1 MEGNGAKSK
10 NEIQELVLK
19 KKDKKEKKEKKAKKG
34 EMENAVSGKK
44 GFFKKRMDLFVPF
57 IVVLV
62 CGMLAFWGIFEGM
75 EFRVYDIEV
84 RAGRPVDKSEEILLI
99 DIDDLSIDD
108 VGVWPWSRD
117 IVADIL
123 IRMKEFGAS
132 DIVFD
137 IEYLQK
143 SGKALVSNADSLV
156 DESIETARQNLDS
169 LLGQFADAATS
180 GMYTPEELSEISGQ
194 MGEYVGASLEGV
206 REAASSI
213 ARDNDEYLARA
224 LQFFGNSW
232 MTVNAGMSYDLD
244 TPDSLP
250 DSEMTEEYRQFVE
263 ARDWAAK
270 HFLLTGLSDPDGF
283 IEAGNQAS
291 MLEQQ
296 SYRGFYPAR
305 YIFLRSAKG
314 AGATNV
320 IVDSDGS
327 RRRVELFHHLDPSKK
342 FFWSKEGEVWQ
353 PREADT
359 DYYVGQLALRP
370 LLNYLDVQSVE
381 RKEFACVLRGAK
393 LPSQDKRVNIRIPL
407 DEKGRMLINW
417 SHELYDKSFKE
428 HVSAAYVYELD
439 RAEER
444 IFQNLSN
451 VTRIRMTDEEGW
463 DLPYYTAA
471 SEILDEYR
479 QIGDMKAGMLSRCL
493 GYDDDGTAIGG
504 GIQAEEYD
512 NYFALRKDFYEKV
525 GQYVEAG
532 FKDGVLSLLASLD
545 DGENSDSIAQLS
557 DEMGWAFDGLETD
570 YKTFMSYYEGLA
582 SKFKGSF
589 CFIGNTATSS
599 TDLGVTPFERRYPN
613 LGTHA
618 NVMNTIIQRDF
629 ITPLPFWTGLA
640 FSFLFALFIS
650 FYCKDKGNGRKNVYG
665 LFYIIVPL
673 AVMIALMYFFRVYIP
688 LFVSAIFLLV
698 TYITQAIIN
707 FIAVSRDRNTLRRG
721 FDAYVSPEVV
731 SQIVKDPSHL
741 SLGGANKNITALFS
755 DVKSFSGFTEM
766 INNEEG
772 EENGAVRLVEILNVY
787 LGLLSDAIMDNRG
800 TIDKYV
806 GDEIVSFFGAPIDD
820 EYNAFNACVAGIRMK
835 QAEDVYNQ
843 KHFYTDHDIPAPL
856 LSRVGL
862 NTGYMVVGNMGTV
875 KKLNYTIMGNNVN
888 LASRLEGTNKAYG
901 SWIMCSEST
910 WNAADKGEK
919 QGLLLSRCFDCV
931 QVINVK
937 KPVQLYNIL
946 GLKSELPPEQIEAA
960 QIFNEG
966 MKYYLN
972 GRDTP
977 DAPKDI
983 AEIKKALSFFEQAK
997 ACFPDDKSSDTF
1009 IDRCNDY
1016 IANGLPEKWDGVYV
1030 MKSK

>member
-1 MEGNGAKSK
+1 MKKAPQIPFWEIIILKSK
-10 NEIQELVLK
+10 E
-19 KKDKKEKKEKKAKKG
+19 KKEKKEKKRKAKSKID
-34 EMENAVSGKK
+34 NASSGKK
-44 GFFKKRMDLFVPF
+44 SFFQKRMDLFVPF
-57 IVVLV
+57 VVVLV
-62 CGMLAFWGIFEGM
+62 CGLLAFWGIFEGM
-75 EFRVYDIEV
+75 EFRVYDLELQ
-84 RAGRPVDKSEEILLI
+84 AGRPVESSDEILLI

-143 SGKALVSNADSLV
+143 SGRALVSNADSLV
-156 DESIETARQNLDS
+156 DESIETARQNLGS
-169 LLGQFADAATS
+169 LMSQFADAAAS
-180 GMYTPEELSEISGQ
+180 GMYSPEELEEISGQ

-213 ARDNDEYLARA
+213 SRDNDDYLARA

-232 MTVNAGMSYDLD
+232 MTINAGMSYELD
-244 TPDSLP
+244 MMDSLSE
-250 DSEMTEEYRQFVE
+250 SEMNDEYLQFIS
-263 ARDWAAK
+263 ARDLAASRL
-270 HFLLTGLSDPDGF
+270 LLTGLDDPNGL
-283 IEAGNQAS
+283 IELGNDAT
-291 MLEQQ
+291 MKEQDA
-296 SYRGFYPAR
+296 YRGFYPAR
-305 YIFLRSAKG
+305 LEFLRAAKG
-314 AGATNV
+314 VGATNV
-320 IVDSDGS
+320 VVDSDGS
-327 RRRVELFHHLDPSKK
+327 RRRLELFHHLDPAKK
-342 FFWSKEGEVWQ
+342 FFWSKEADGWQ
-353 PREADT
+353 PHGADT

-370 LLNYLDVQSVE
+370 LLNYLGVE
-381 RKEFACVLRGAK
+381 SIERGRFSYILRGAT
-393 LPSQDKRVNIRIPL
+393 LPSQNKKVDIRIPL

-417 SHELYDKSFKE
+417 SHDLYASSFKD
-428 HVSAAYVYELD
+428 HVSAAFVYELD

-444 IFQNLSN
+444 LYQNLSN

-479 QIGDMKAGMLSRCL
+479 QIGEMKADMLHRCN
-493 GYDDDGTAIGG
+493 GYDDEGNPIGG

-512 NYFALRKDFYEKV
+512 NYFALRQDFYGKI

-545 DGENSDSIAQLS
+545 DGENSDSIAQIS
-557 DEMGWAFDGLETD
+557 GDMGDAFDGLETD
-570 YKTFMSYYEGLA
+570 YRTFMSYYDGLSA
-582 SKFKGSF
+582 KFKNSF

-618 NVMNTIIQRDF
+618 NVMNTILQRDF
-629 ITPLPFWTGLA
+629 IIPLPFWVGLA
-640 FSFLFALFIS
+640 FSFLFTFFIS
-650 FYCKDKGNGRKNVYG
+650 FWCRDKGNGRKNVYG

-673 AVMIALMYFFRVYIP
+673 AVMLALMYFFRVYIP

-698 TYITQAIIN
+698 TYISQAIIN

-983 AEIKKALSFFEQAK
+983 EEIKKALAYFEQAK
-997 ACFPDDKSSDTF
+997 ACFPGDKSSDTF

>member
-1 MEGNGAKSK
+1 M
-10 NEIQELVLK
+10 K
-19 KKDKKEKKEKKAKKG
+19 KEKEEKKEKKKVKSEKPANKKKKKVKS
-34 EMENAVSGKK
+34 ALSKVSSGNK
-44 GFFKKRMDLFVPF
+44 GFFQKRMDLFVPF
-57 IVVLV
+57 IIGAVCVL
-62 CGMLAFWGIFEGM
+62 LAVWNVFERF
-75 EFRVYDIEV
+75 EFRVYDMELN
-84 RAGRPVDKSEEILLI
+84 AGRPIETADEILLI

-117 IVADIL
+117 IVGDIL
-123 IRMKEFGAS
+123 IRMKEFGAT

-143 SGKALVSNADSLV
+143 SGMALVSNADSLV
-156 DESIETARQNLDS
+156 NESLETARQNLGS
-169 LLGQFADAATS
+169 LMGQFADAASS
-180 GMYTPEELSEISGQ
+180 GMYSPEELAEISSQ

-206 REAASSI
+206 REATASI

-232 MTVNAGMSYDLD
+232 MTVNVGMSYDLD

-250 DSEMTEEYRQFVE
+250 DSEVNEEYRQFID
-263 ARDWAAK
+263 ARNWAAD
-270 HFLLTGLSDPDGF
+270 HLLLTDLLNDPDGF

-305 YIFLRSAKG
+305 YVFLKAAKG

-327 RRRVELFHHLDPSKK
+327 RRRIELFHHLDPAKK
-342 FFWSKEGEVWQ
+342 FFWVKEGETWQ
-353 PREADT
+353 PHEADK

-381 RKEFACVLRGAK
+381 RRQYSCILRGAK
-393 LPSQDKRVNIRIPL
+393 LPSRDKRVDIRIPL
-407 DEKGRMLINW
+407 DDKGRMLVNW

-444 IFQNLSN
+444 ISQNLSN

-471 SEILDEYR
+471 SEILEEYR
-479 QIGDMKAGMLSRCL
+479 QIGEMKSAMLHSCQ
-493 GYDDDGTAIGG
+493 GYGDDGSAIGG
-504 GIQAEEYD
+504 GITAEDYD
-512 NYFALRKDFYEKV
+512 NYFALRQDFYGKV

-545 DGENSDSIAQLS
+545 DGSNSDSIRELS
-557 DEMGWAFDGLETD
+557 DEMGAAFDGLATD

-582 SKFKGSF
+582 AKFKGSF

-618 NVMNTIIQRDF
+618 NVMNTILQQDF
-629 ITPLPFWTGLA
+629 ITPLPVWLGLGFA
-640 FSFLFALFIS
+640 FICAFLIS
-650 FYCKDKGNGRKNVYG
+650 FYNRNKSNGRKNVYG
-665 LFYIIVPL
+665 LFYIMLPI
-673 AVMIALMYFFRVYIP
+673 AVMIALMYFFRIYIP
-688 LFVSAIFLLV
+688 LFLPSLFLFV
-698 TYITQAIIN
+698 TYIVQAIIN

-862 NTGYMVVGNMGTV
+862 NTGYMVVGNMGTE

-946 GLKSELPPEQIEAA
+946 GLKSELPAEQIEAA

-966 MKYYLN
+966 MRLYLN

-977 DAPKDI
+977 EAPKDI

-1016 IANGLPEKWDGVYV
+1016 IANGLPELWDGVYV